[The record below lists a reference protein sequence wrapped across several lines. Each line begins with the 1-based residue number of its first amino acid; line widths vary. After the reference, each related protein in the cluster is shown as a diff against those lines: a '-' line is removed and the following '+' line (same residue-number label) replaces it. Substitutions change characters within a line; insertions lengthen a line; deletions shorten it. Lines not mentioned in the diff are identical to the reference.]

1 MRLSKIK
8 LAGFKS
14 FVDPTI
20 IHFRSNLLGIVGPNG
35 CGKSNVIDAVRWVM
49 GESSAKHLRGDSMA
63 DVIFNG
69 SSSRKPVGTA
79 SIELIFDNSDG
90 QIGGQYS
97 GYAEIAIRRVVSRDG
112 TSIYSL
118 NGTRCRRKDITG
130 IFLGTGLG
138 TRGYSIIEQGM
149 ISRLVDAKPD
159 ELRVYLEEAAGISKY
174 KERRRETENR
184 IGHTREN
191 LRRLNDLREEIEK
204 HLNHLQRQ
212 ARTAKRYKFIKQ
224 EHRQTQAELLA
235 LKLRDLE
242 HQLAEKET
250 VLAERERAVSD
261 ARAHQQEFDRNIES
275 ARVEHGKGTDHFN
288 DVQGRY
294 FKVGAEIARLEQAIE
309 HGEELRQRRQAGLRQ
324 TRQDISEILEQ
335 VQQDE
340 RQMELLTQT
349 LTSLSPG
356 LEDAQ
361 QAEVSAGKDLRSGEV
376 AIAAWQ
382 EQWETHSEALS
393 EARRRTDVERTRIEH
408 VSENKDT
415 LATRLAT
422 LRGEERQLPPV
433 PDRDGLHGLVA
444 RDQAARDALAHDEA
458 ALRETTKSYKAVRPQ
473 HEKVRAG
480 LDKLRDR
487 QREQRGKLASLE
499 TLQQAALGETDDT
512 VTAWLKGENLA
523 GYPRLAHQLSVEPG
537 WERAVETVLGSYLEA
552 VCVPGIDA
560 VAGRLGA
567 LGGGSVAFVEMRATD
582 LAQHGPN
589 SLASK
594 VKGPI
599 GTGTLLSRVRIADS
613 ISKAMNLRSDL
624 RDGESVVTRDGI
636 WLGADW
642 LRVCREADESAGVI
656 KREQAIRDLKSAL
669 AELEPKIVELETA
682 DETLKKRGEALEIER
697 EEKLA
702 KVNAAHRSY
711 AEVHAKLETA
721 KSQRDELRRR
731 HTSVA
736 AEIRDLDQRL
746 TAADAQIREARETL
760 EHALEDI
767 ARLESQTVGLEQRR
781 DALRERLSTVQR
793 EAETHRTAVREI
805 AVKVEAQR
813 STRNAAGEGLRR
825 MQENLQKLR
834 SRQEQLNAELGEG
847 DEPLAQQ
854 GRDLELQK
862 AQGVKVEKALSQAR
876 RAVEEAE
883 NSVRELEQ
891 QRMSHEA
898 TLSDVREALETVR
911 LAAQEIRVR
920 RDTVQEQFAETNFEL
935 DELMEHL
942 LDETTVTDWEEKVAR
957 CDVRLQRMGAINLA
971 AIDEFEEEQE
981 RKDYLDAQYQD
992 LTEALDTLEN
1002 AIRKIDRETRSRFKE
1017 TFENVNHRLREIF
1030 PRLFGGGQA
1039 YLELTGDDMLTAG
1052 VAVMARPPGKRNST
1066 IHLLSGGEKA
1076 LTAVALVF
1084 SIFMLN
1090 PAPFCLLDE
1099 VDAPLD
1105 DANVARFCEIVGD
1118 MSDKIQFVIITH
1130 NKITMEMANQLI
1142 GVTMNEPGVS
1152 RLVAVDVDEA
1162 VKLAAV

>member
-69 SSSRKPVGTA
+69 SSARKPVGTA
-79 SIELIFDNSDG
+79 SIELMFDNSDG
-90 QIGGQYS
+90 QIGGQYA

-112 TSIYSL
+112 TSLYYL

-130 IFLGTGLG
+130 MFLGTGLG

-149 ISRLVDAKPD
+149 ISRLVDAKPE

-184 IGHTREN
+184 ISHTRDN
-191 LRRLNDLREEIEK
+191 LHRLNDLREEVEK
-204 HLNHLQRQ
+204 HLKHLQRQ
-212 ARTAKRYKFIKQ
+212 ARSAKRYKFVKQ
-224 EHRQTQAELLA
+224 EQRQTQAELLA
-235 LKLRDLE
+235 LKLRDLGY
-242 HQLAEKET
+242 QLAEKEV
-250 VLAERERAVSD
+250 VLAEREQAVSD
-261 ARAHQQEFDRNIES
+261 ARARQQEIDRDIES
-275 ARVEHGKGTDHFN
+275 ARVEHGKATDHFS

-294 FKVGAEIARLEQAIE
+294 FRVGAEIARLEQAIE
-309 HGEELRQRRQAGLRQ
+309 HSAELRQRREEDLRQ

-340 RQMELLTQT
+340 RQLELLTQT

-356 LEDAQ
+356 LEHAQ
-361 QAEVSAGKDLRSGEV
+361 QAETSSGEDLRSADA

-382 EQWETHSEALS
+382 EQWETHSEALG
-393 EARRRTDVERTRIEH
+393 EARRRADVERTRIQH
-408 VSENKDT
+408 VSEHKDALT
-415 LATRLAT
+415 TRRAT
-422 LRGEERQLPPV
+422 LREEERQLPPA
-433 PDRDGLHGLVA
+433 PDRDGLHDLVA
-444 RDQAARDALAHDEA
+444 RDQAARDTLDHDEA
-458 ALRETTKSYKAVRPQ
+458 ALKETTGSYKAVRAE

-487 QREQRGKLASLE
+487 LREQQGKLASLE

-552 VCVPGIDA
+552 VCVPGIEA
-560 VAGRLGA
+560 IAGRLGSLA
-567 LGGGSVAFVEMRATD
+567 GGSVAFVEMRSTEFAHHGSNN
-582 LAQHGPN
+582 LAG
-589 SLASK
+589 K

-599 GTGTLLSRVRIADS
+599 GTGTLFGRVRIADS
-613 ISKAMNLRSDL
+613 ISEAMSLRSDL
-624 RDGESVVTRDGI
+624 LDGESVVTRDGI
-636 WLGADW
+636 WLGVDW
-642 LRVCREADESAGVI
+642 LRVCREEDESAGI
-656 KREQAIRDLKSAL
+656 LKREQAIRNLKSAL
-669 AELEPKIVELETA
+669 AELEPKIVKLVTA
-682 DETLKKRGEALEIER
+682 DETLKKRGEALESDR

-711 AEVHAKLETA
+711 AEVHAELETTR
-721 KSQRDELRRR
+721 SQRDELRRR
-731 HTSVA
+731 RTAVA
-736 AEIRDLDQRL
+736 EELTDLEQRL
-746 TAADAQIREARETL
+746 TAADAQIREAREAL
-760 EHALEDI
+760 ERALEDI
-767 ARLESQTVGLEQRR
+767 ARLESQTVGLEQGR
-781 DALRERLSTVQR
+781 DRLRERLSTAQR

-805 AVKVEAQR
+805 AIKVEAQR

-825 MQENLQKLR
+825 IQENLQKLR
-834 SRQEQLNAELGEG
+834 SRQEVLEAELGEG
-847 DEPLAQQ
+847 AEPRAQH
-854 GRDLELQK
+854 GRDLEVQK
-862 AQGVKVEKALSQAR
+862 EQGVKVEKALSQAR

-891 QRMSHEA
+891 QRISHEA

-920 RDTVQEQFAETNFEL
+920 RDTVQEQFAETVFEL
-935 DELMEHL
+935 DELMERL
-942 LDETTVTDWEEKVAR
+942 PDEATVTDWEEKVAR
-957 CDVRLQRMGAINLA
+957 FEARIQRMGAINLA
-971 AIDEFEEEQE
+971 AIDEYEEEQE

-1017 TFENVNHRLREIF
+1017 TFENVNKRLQEIF
-1030 PRLFGGGQA
+1030 PRLFGGGHA
-1039 YLELTGDDMLTAG
+1039 YLELTGEDMLTAG

-1076 LTAVALVF
+1076 LTAVAMVF

-1105 DANVARFCEIVGD
+1105 DANVGRFCEIVRD
-1118 MSDKIQFVIITH
+1118 MSDKIQFVVVTH
-1130 NKITMEMANQLI
+1130 NKITMEMTNQLI
-1142 GVTMNEPGVS
+1142 GVTTNEPGVS

-1162 VKLAAV
+1162 VQLVAV